1 MSEPKKPKRG
11 SVFRWRSRRARSGD
25 TSRRQVLALGA
36 VGVFTAAGVVAGVT
50 PAWAAKYPSW
60 DDVQKAKRN
69 QAAAAAQVTN
79 IKNLIAGLEAEVAS
93 TQAEAERKGQEYF
106 EAQQA
111 FDDAVVRAEAL
122 QGQAD
127 EKKVEAD
134 ESIAKAGQVAAQL
147 YRSGGSDVSLSL
159 FFDSS
164 ASPDALLGAL
174 GTMSKLLEHNK
185 SVYDQAVNARNTA
198 QSLSDQASAAR
209 EERERLRALA
219 EEAMIAAQAA
229 ADAAVAA
236 LEESQNKKV
245 ELEAQLAAL
254 EDTTAETVE
263 GYKKGVEEER
273 KRREAAE
280 KAAREKAAR
289 EAAAA
294 AAAAAEAAKNSN
306 SGGGS
311 GGGSSSGGGGSSS
324 GGGGGGSGWRRPC
337 SGWISSGYG
346 VRNSPGGIGSRNHP
360 GVDIANGSGTPLY
373 AASSGTVTYA
383 GWNGG
388 YGYFIRISHGGGV
401 TTAYGHIRSGGDR
414 RPERPERERRSVHR
428 CDGQHR
434 QFDRTA
440 RALRDARQRRGAEPG
455 TVHAQSG
462 RLALTRT

>member
-60 DDVQKAKRN
+60 DDVQKAKKN
-69 QAAAAAQVTN
+69 QADAAAQVTN

-93 TQAEAERKGQEYF
+93 TQAEAELKGQEYF

-111 FDDAVVRAEAL
+111 FDDAVVRAESL

-127 EKKVEAD
+127 DKKVEAD

-236 LEESQNKKV
+236 LEESQNRKA

-254 EDTTAETVE
+254 EDTTAKTVDA
-263 GYKKGVEEER
+263 YKKGVEEER
-273 KRREAAE
+273 KRREAE
-280 KAAREKAAR
+280 KAAAEKAAR
-289 EAAAA
+289 EAA
-294 AAAAAEAAKNSN
+294 EAAKNN
-306 SGGGS
+306 NNGGG
-311 GGGSSSGGGGSSS
+311 GGGGGGGSSS
-324 GGGGGGSGWRRPC
+324 GGGGGGGSGWARPA
-337 SGWISSGYG
+337 SGWISSGFG
-346 VRNSPGGIGSRNHP
+346 VRNSPGGIGSKNHP

-383 GWNGG
+383 GYNGG

-401 TTAYGHIRSGGDR
+401 TTAYGHIRSGGIAV
-414 RPERPERERRSVHR
+414 RSGQRVSAGQYIAAMGSTGNSTGPHVHFETR
-428 CDGQHR
+428 VNGAAQNPVPFMR
-434 QFDRTA
+434 N
-440 RALRDARQRRGAEPG
+440 RG
-455 TVHAQSG
+455 VS
-462 RLALTRT
+462 L